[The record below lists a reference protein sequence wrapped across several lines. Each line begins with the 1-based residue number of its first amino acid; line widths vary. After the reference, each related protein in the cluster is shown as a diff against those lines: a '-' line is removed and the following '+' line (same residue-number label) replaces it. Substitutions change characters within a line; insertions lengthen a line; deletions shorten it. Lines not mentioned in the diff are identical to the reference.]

1 MTEGIRK
8 APNRLTKPRSG
19 GGVGKGSHSPIQ
31 ALVEAPVGCVQI
43 PDERVGFVQGVGGG
57 VSCVQ
62 KAGGV
67 GDVSPAGRASTYM
80 RQRDACDTGRV
91 DRRVKRHLCPPHPT
105 VALWGGSPQ
114 FFPTILWTL

>member
-62 KAGGV
+62 KAGGSV
-67 GDVSPAGRASTYM
+67 TCPQQAGPRPICASVTPAIPGAL
-80 RQRDACDTGRV
+80 TG
-91 DRRVKRHLCPPHPT
+91 
-105 VALWGGSPQ
+105 A
-114 FFPTILWTL
+114 